1 MYEAARVDDP
11 IYHTS
16 ALAGFLIGAIIGIAI
31 IAVAS
36 FAFFTCGFLAGL
48 ILGFL
53 ADQIAS
59 GVLQLGEAIGR
70 SIHSTVGKILT
81 GSDNVSTNSRPA
93 ARAVLSTVV
102 CEDHSPEI
110 RIAQGSGNIYIN
122 SQPAARKDDHTECD
136 AVIEDGSP
144 NVFLGGGTQTVL
156 EISPEI
162 PDWLRQVVD
171 VLFVVAGMLGGLAGA
186 ARQAAKLGTKFG
198 TKCAAKFIGG
208 QLVGMGVSEA
218 AMVFFSNPVDVTT
231 GQKILLPET
240 DFTLPGRLPVTCS
253 RFYASHLETEGLLGR
268 GWRLNWEINLRED
281 ETYITFIG
289 VQGRELSYPKEML
302 TPGHQIFDPE
312 EQFYLSRLHD
322 GRYVLHYID
331 RSYYV
336 FDEFDDHGVA
346 PLLFMETPYRQRI
359 AFGRENGRLV
369 RVASSSGHHLL
380 LHRTM
385 TPAGERLS
393 HIELVKGGRPGNL
406 VEYRYDDNGQLTGV
420 VNGAGVTV
428 RQFAYENGLMTEHCN
443 ATGFTCTYR
452 WEEIEGFPRVVEH
465 STSDGEDYR
474 FHYDFAGGQTVVTG
488 RPEHKW
494 HWWFDEDTYVT
505 AHRTPGGG
513 LYRFTYNE
521 NHFPVEVELPGER
534 RVTLEYDTLSR
545 VVKETDPAGR
555 VTQTQWNGS
564 FAEITRRALDDD
576 HVWKADYN
584 EHGQVIRETDPEGR
598 VTRYGYDEQGLAVS
612 RTDARGSEVA
622 LAHDAR
628 GQLRRYTDCSGRATG
643 YDYDE
648 DGNLT
653 AVTDAEGKTVRI
665 SYNRLGLP
673 ETVNHPGKQQ
683 DRYTWNA
690 LGLLSSHRRITGS
703 VQSWQYTPRG
713 LLAFHVDEE
722 KRETRWHYTAE
733 GWIAS
738 LSNGNG
744 ALYRFSNDA
753 DGRLTG
759 EQRPDGLIRMFV
771 LNAGGYPVIIQT
783 QGTEGGVRNERQ
795 ERDALGRLLRSDTQH
810 STRTFSYNRLDQIT
824 EVTLTPTEEGER
836 LHHMQADTVRF
847 AYDRS
852 GWLTAEHS
860 VHGSIKYRRDALG
873 NPTGI
878 TLPDGQHLSHLY
890 YGSGHLLQTALDGI
904 TVSEY
909 ERDSLHRQVMRTQG
923 KLATFS
929 GYNADNRL
937 SWQRSL
943 PGGSQNPQQT
953 ATPPSHS
960 DSVTARDYIWNA
972 DGEVGGINDKL
983 RGCLVF
989 SYDRSGWLTSRTGQ
1003 MYDHDHYYYDKA
1015 GNLLTDEHQGA
1026 VPDNRLPGYGR
1037 DRYRYN
1043 EWGELTERR
1052 DQQLEWNAQGQ
1063 LTRVIS
1069 SNSETRY
1076 QYDALGRRI
1085 SKATYGRHTDRGERS
1100 RTTFVWE
1107 GFRLLQETTWQGK
1120 RTYLYDAELPYTPVA
1135 AITGRGESQKIWY
1148 YHTDLTG
1155 TVQEVT
1161 APDGRLVWAG
1171 YQAGFGEN
1179 RGDISNSGAYF
1190 EQPLRLPGQYYDE
1203 ETGLHYNLFRY
1214 YAPECGRFISQ
1225 DPISIR
1231 GGLNLYRYAPNPI
1244 SWIDPLGLIKVFR
1257 NIRADESISEGLS
1270 AKNPG
1275 RGMSAAGHVRNGSN
1289 DSFKGSQFIST
1300 TVNED
1305 VAVRYREPGQTTVTF
1320 DTDDVIPD
1328 VKGNRNIIDLSTVE
1342 KATDAGLKG
1351 PARNYAVSSGEVLVE
1366 GHVPSNAIRPC

>member
-1 MYEAARVDDP
+1 M
-11 IYHTS
+11 
-16 ALAGFLIGAIIGIAI
+16 
-31 IAVAS
+31 
-36 FAFFTCGFLAGL
+36 
-48 ILGFL
+48 
-53 ADQIAS
+53 
-59 GVLQLGEAIGR
+59 
-70 SIHSTVGKILT
+70 
-81 GSDNVSTNSRPA
+81 
-93 ARAVLSTVV
+93 
-102 CEDHSPEI
+102 
-110 RIAQGSGNIYIN
+110 
-122 SQPAARKDDHTECD
+122 
-136 AVIEDGSP
+136 IEDGSP

-171 VLFVVAGMLGGLAGA
+171 VLYVVAGMLGGLAGA
-186 ARQAAKLGTKFG
+186 WRQAAKMGSKFG

-208 QLVGMGVSEA
+208 EMVGMAISDTVMGL
-218 AMVFFSNPVDVTT
+218 FSNPVDVTT

-302 TPGHQIFDPE
+302 IPGHQIFDPE
-312 EQFYLSRLHD
+312 EQLYLSRLHD
-322 GRYVLHYID
+322 GCYVLHYTD
-331 RSYYV
+331 CSYYV

-385 TPAGERLS
+385 TQAGERLS
-393 HIELVKGGRPGNL
+393 HIELLKGGRPGNL

-420 VNGAGVTV
+420 VNRAGVTV
-428 RQFAYENGLMTEHCN
+428 RQFAYENGLMTEHRN
-443 ATGFTCTYR
+443 ATGFTCTYH

-465 STSDGEDYR
+465 TTSDGEDYR

-488 RPEHKW
+488 RPEQKW
-494 HWWFDEDTYVT
+494 QWWFDEETYVT

-513 LYRFTYNE
+513 MYRFTYNE
-521 NHFPVEVELPGER
+521 NHFPVAVELPGER

-598 VTRYGYDEQGLAVS
+598 VTRYGYDDQ
-612 RTDARGSEVA
+612 
-622 LAHDAR
+622 
-628 GQLRRYTDCSGRATG
+628 
-643 YDYDE
+643 
-648 DGNLT
+648 
-653 AVTDAEGKTVRI
+653 
-665 SYNRLGLP
+665 GLP
-673 ETVNHPGKQQ
+673 ETVCHPGKQQ

-703 VQSWQYTPRG
+703 VQSWQYTQRG
-713 LLAFHVDEE
+713 MLARHTDEE
-722 KRETRWHYTAE
+722 KRETRWQYTPE
-733 GWIAS
+733 GLVAS

-744 ALYRFSNDA
+744 AQYRFSYDG

-759 EQRPDGLIRMFV
+759 EQRPDGLIRMFA
-771 LNAGGYPVIIQT
+771 LNADGFPVIIPT
-783 QGTEGGVRNERQ
+783 QGTEGGVRNEQQ

-873 NPTGI
+873 NPTDI

-909 ERDSLHRQVMRTQG
+909 ERDSLHRQVIRTQG

-943 PGGSQNPQQT
+943 PGGSQNPQQ
-953 ATPPSHS
+953 
-960 DSVTARDYIWNA
+960 
-972 DGEVGGINDKL
+972 
-983 RGCLVF
+983 
-989 SYDRSGWLTSRTGQ
+989 
-1003 MYDHDHYYYDKA
+1003 
-1015 GNLLTDEHQGA
+1015 A
-1026 VPDNRLPGYGR
+1026 VLP
-1037 DRYRYN
+1037 
-1043 EWGELTERR
+1043 RR
-1052 DQQLEWNAQGQ
+1052 
-1063 LTRVIS
+1063 
-1069 SNSETRY
+1069 
-1076 QYDALGRRI
+1076 
-1085 SKATYGRHTDRGERS
+1085 
-1100 RTTFVWE
+1100 RTT
-1107 GFRLLQETTWQGK
+1107 
-1120 RTYLYDAELPYTPVA
+1120 A
-1135 AITGRGESQKIWY
+1135 
-1148 YHTDLTG
+1148 
-1155 TVQEVT
+1155 
-1161 APDGRLVWAG
+1161 
-1171 YQAGFGEN
+1171 
-1179 RGDISNSGAYF
+1179 
-1190 EQPLRLPGQYYDE
+1190 
-1203 ETGLHYNLFRY
+1203 
-1214 YAPECGRFISQ
+1214 
-1225 DPISIR
+1225 
-1231 GGLNLYRYAPNPI
+1231 
-1244 SWIDPLGLIKVFR
+1244 
-1257 NIRADESISEGLS
+1257 
-1270 AKNPG
+1270 
-1275 RGMSAAGHVRNGSN
+1275 
-1289 DSFKGSQFIST
+1289 
-1300 TVNED
+1300 
-1305 VAVRYREPGQTTVTF
+1305 
-1320 DTDDVIPD
+1320 
-1328 VKGNRNIIDLSTVE
+1328 
-1342 KATDAGLKG
+1342 
-1351 PARNYAVSSGEVLVE
+1351 
-1366 GHVPSNAIRPC
+1366 

>member
-1 MYEAARVDDP
+1 M
-11 IYHTS
+11 I
-16 ALAGFLIGAIIGIAI
+16 
-31 IAVAS
+31 
-36 FAFFTCGFLAGL
+36 
-48 ILGFL
+48 
-53 ADQIAS
+53 
-59 GVLQLGEAIGR
+59 
-70 SIHSTVGKILT
+70 
-81 GSDNVSTNSRPA
+81 
-93 ARAVLSTVV
+93 

-110 RIAQGSGNIYIN
+110 RIAQGSCNIYIN

-171 VLFVVAGMLGGLAGA
+171 VLFVVAGMVGGLAGA

-208 QLVGMGVSEA
+208 EITGMAVSEV
-218 AMVFFSNPVDVTT
+218 AMGLFSNPVDVTT

-289 VQGRELSYPKEML
+289 VQGRELSYPKAML

-322 GRYVLHYID
+322 GRYVLHYTD

-420 VNGAGVTV
+420 VNRAGMTV
-428 RQFAYENGLMTEHCN
+428 RQFAWENGLMTEHRN

-452 WEEIEGFPRVVEH
+452 WEEVEGFPRVVEH
-465 STSDGEDYR
+465 STSDGEYYR

-488 RPEHKW
+488 RQEQKW
-494 HWWFDEDTYVT
+494 QWWFDEETYVT

-521 NHFPVEVELPGER
+521 NHFPVAVELPGER

-545 VVKETDPAGR
+545 VVKETDAAGR

-612 RTDARGSEVA
+612 RTDARGGEAA
-622 LAHDAR
+622 LVHDAR
-628 GQLRRYTDCSGRATG
+628 GQLTRYTDCSGCATG
-643 YDYDE
+643 YEYDE

-665 SYNRLGLP
+665 RYNRLGLP
-673 ETVNHPGKQQ
+673 ETVSHPGKQQ

-713 LLAFHVDEE
+713 LLARHMDEE

-744 ALYRFSNDA
+744 AQYRFSYDG

-759 EQRPDGLIRMFV
+759 EQRPDGLIRMFA
-771 LNAGGYPVIIQT
+771 LNAGGFPVIIQT
-783 QGTEGGVRNERQ
+783 QGTEGGMRNERQ
-795 ERDALGRLLRSDTQH
+795 ERDELGRLLRSDRQH

-824 EVTLTPTEEGER
+824 EVTLTPTKEGER
-836 LHHMQADTVRF
+836 LHHMQADRVRF

-873 NPTGI
+873 NPTDI

-923 KLATFS
+923 ALTTFS
-929 GYNADNRL
+929 GYSADNRL

-943 PGGSQNPQQT
+943 PGGSQNLQQ
-953 ATPPSHS
+953 AGNSPAQN

-1015 GNLLTDEHQGA
+1015 GNLLTDEHQSA
-1026 VPDNRLPGYGR
+1026 VMDNRLPGYGR

-1085 SKATYGRHTDRGERS
+1085 SKATSNLHTDRGERS

-1120 RTYLYDAELPYTPVA
+1120 RTYLYDAEQPYTPVA
-1135 AITGRGESQKIWY
+1135 VVTGRGESQKIWY

-1161 APDGRLVWAG
+1161 APDGTLVWAG

-1214 YAPECGRFISQ
+1214 YAPECGRFVSQ
-1225 DPISIR
+1225 DPIGLN
-1231 GGLNLYRYAPNPI
+1231 GGLNLYAYAPNPL
-1244 SWIDPLGLIKVFR
+1244 SWSDPLGLEKCL
-1257 NIRADESISEGLS
+1257 LS
-1270 AKNPG
+1270 AADKKIMGDAPAGMINPHRHHIGREKAPRNWSKQNRDYITQVHDVLDYFGIDKNKDIRNFTWATNG
-1275 RGMSAAGHVRNGSN
+1275 RGAHTIKAARHVWEKVM
-1289 DSFKGSQFIST
+1289 D
-1300 TVNED
+1300 
-1305 VAVRYREPGQTTVTF
+1305 AAPGGV
-1320 DTDDVIPD
+1320 DE
-1328 VKGNRNIIDLSTVE
+1328 VE
-1342 KATDAGLKG
+1342 KALSKLGQEMRRGKFF
-1351 PARNYAVSSGEVLVE
+1351 
-1366 GHVPSNAIRPC
+1366 

>member
-31 IAVAS
+31 IAVAA
-36 FAFFTCGFLAGL
+36 FAFFTCGFFAGL
-48 ILGFL
+48 VLGFL

-70 SIHSTVGKILT
+70 SIHSTAGKILT
-81 GSDNVSTNSRPA
+81 GSPNVSTNSRPA
-93 ARAVLSTVV
+93 ARAVLSTVI

-110 RIAQGSGNIYIN
+110 RIAQGSCNIYIN

-171 VLFVVAGMLGGLAGA
+171 VLFVVAGMVGGLAGA
-186 ARQAAKLGTKFG
+186 ARQAAKQGTKFG

-208 QLVGMGVSEA
+208 EITGMAVSEV
-218 AMVFFSNPVDVTT
+218 AMGLFSNPVDVTT

-281 ETYITFIG
+281 KTFITFIG
-289 VQGRELSYPKEML
+289 VQGRELSYPKAML

-322 GRYVLHYID
+322 GRYVLHYTD

-406 VEYRYDDNGQLTGV
+406 VEYRYDDNGQLTSV
-420 VNGAGVTV
+420 VNGAGMTV
-428 RQFAYENGLMTEHCN
+428 RQFAWENGLMTEHRN

-465 STSDGEDYR
+465 TTSDGEHYR
-474 FHYDFAGGQTVVTG
+474 FQYDFAGGQTVVTG
-488 RPEHKW
+488 RPEQKW
-494 HWWFDEDTYVT
+494 QWWFDEETYVT

-521 NHFPVEVELPGER
+521 NHFPVAVELPGER

-545 VVKETDPAGR
+545 VVKETDAAGR

-598 VTRYGYDEQGLAVS
+598 ITRYGYDEQGLAVS
-612 RTDARGSEVA
+612 RTDARGGEAA
-622 LAHDAR
+622 LVHDAR
-628 GQLRRYTDCSGRATG
+628 GQLRRYTDCSGRATD
-643 YDYDE
+643 YEYDE
-648 DGNLT
+648 GGNLT

-665 SYNRLGLP
+665 RYNRLGLP

-713 LLAFHVDEE
+713 LLALHVDEE

-744 ALYRFSNDA
+744 ALYRFSHDA

-771 LNAGGYPVIIQT
+771 LNAGGFPVIIQT

-824 EVTLTPTEEGER
+824 EVTLTPTKEGER

-860 VHGSIKYRRDALG
+860 VHGSIKYQRDGLG
-873 NPTGI
+873 NPTDI

-923 KLATFS
+923 KLTTFS

-943 PGGSQNPQQT
+943 IND
-953 ATPPSHS
+953 SHS
-960 DSVTARDYIWNA
+960 RQQSHPPVQNDSVTARDYLWNA

-1015 GNLLTDEHQGA
+1015 GNLLTDEYQSA
-1026 VPDNRLPGYGR
+1026 VLDNRLPGYGR

-1120 RTYLYDAELPYTPVA
+1120 RTYLYDAEQPYTPVA

-1161 APDGRLVWAG
+1161 AADGTLVWAG

-1225 DPISIR
+1225 DPIGLL
-1231 GGLNLYRYAPNPI
+1231 GGLNLYAYAPNPL
-1244 SWIDPLGLIKVFR
+1244 SWIDPLGL
-1257 NIRADESISEGLS
+1257 
-1270 AKNPG
+1270 
-1275 RGMSAAGHVRNGSN
+1275 SAAS
-1289 DSFKGSQFIST
+1289 
-1300 TVNED
+1300 
-1305 VAVRYREPGQTTVTF
+1305 
-1320 DTDDVIPD
+1320 
-1328 VKGNRNIIDLSTVE
+1328 DLPQ
-1342 KATDAGLKG
+1342 LKG
-1351 PARNYAVSSGEVLVE
+1351 RSPGAIGSILTDNGFNLDKQTSTGNQTWSHADGSKVRVDPYGNQSMTMKNGDPLPKSGANAHVHKYDPGEVPLNDR
-1366 GHVPSNAIRPC
+1366 GIPSTNPNETHIGIRNPDDYPTKRGRAHGCGA

>member
-48 ILGFL
+48 ILSFL

-59 GVLQLGEAIGR
+59 GVLQLGEAVGR

-93 ARAVLSTVV
+93 ARAVLSTVI

-171 VLFVVAGMLGGLAGA
+171 VLYVVAGMFGGLAGA

-208 QLVGMGVSEA
+208 QLVGMGVSDA
-218 AMVFFSNPVDVTT
+218 VMGLFSNPVDVTT

-268 GWRLNWEINLRED
+268 GWRLNWEITLRED

-289 VQGRELSYPKEML
+289 VQGRELSYPKAML

-322 GRYVLHYID
+322 GRYVLHYTD

-346 PLLFMETPYRQRI
+346 PLRFMETPYRQRI

-420 VNGAGVTV
+420 VNRAGVTA
-428 RQFAYENGLMTEHCN
+428 RQFAYENGLMTEHRN

-452 WEEIEGFPRVVEH
+452 WQEIDGFPRVVEH
-465 STSDGEDYR
+465 TTSDGEHYR
-474 FHYDFAGGQTVVTG
+474 FQYDFAGGQTVVTG
-488 RPEHKW
+488 RPEQKW
-494 HWWFDEDTYVT
+494 QWWFDEETYVT

-521 NHFPVEVELPGER
+521 NHFPVAVELPGER

-545 VVKETDPAGR
+545 VVKETDAAGR

-598 VTRYGYDEQGLAVS
+598 ITRYGYDEQGLAVS
-612 RTDARGSEVA
+612 RTDARGGEAA
-622 LAHDAR
+622 LVHDAR
-628 GQLRRYTDCSGRATG
+628 GQLRRYTDCSGCATD
-643 YDYDE
+643 YEYDE
-648 DGNLT
+648 GGNLT

-665 SYNRLGLP
+665 RYNRLGLP

-713 LLAFHVDEE
+713 LLALHVDEE

-744 ALYRFSNDA
+744 AQYRFSHDA

-771 LNAGGYPVIIQT
+771 LNAGGFPVIIQT

-860 VHGSIKYRRDALG
+860 VHGSIKYQRDALG
-873 NPTGI
+873 NPTDI

-923 KLATFS
+923 ALTTFS

-943 PGGSQNPQQT
+943 IND
-953 ATPPSHS
+953 SHS
-960 DSVTARDYIWNA
+960 RQQSHPPAQNDSVTARDYLWNA

-1015 GNLLTDEHQGA
+1015 GNLLTDEYQGA
-1026 VPDNRLPGYGR
+1026 VMDNRLPGYGR

-1076 QYDALGRRI
+1076 RYDALGRRI
-1085 SKATYGRHTDRGERS
+1085 SKATSNLDTDRGERS

-1120 RTYLYDAELPYTPVA
+1120 RTYLYDAEQPYTPVA
-1135 AITGRGESQKIWY
+1135 VITGRGESQKIWY

-1161 APDGRLVWAG
+1161 AADGTLVWAG

-1190 EQPLRLPGQYYDE
+1190 EQGLRLPGQYYDE

-1231 GGLNLYRYAPNPI
+1231 GGLNLYRYAPNPLR
-1244 SWIDPLGLIKVFR
+1244 WIDPWGLIRLASDFLEQ
-1257 NIRADESISEGLS
+1257 IRDVTAKYKGQAIYEFFDEGAGKMYAGQTKNLYQRMLQHARSGKLTQAMLDSLNFDKYAGISKQWLNNLEAMKI
-1270 AKNPG
+1270 AKNGG
-1275 RGMSAAGHVRNGSN
+1275 RGVTSN
-1289 DSFKGSQFIST
+1289 EKRPPNTGNVSDQDF
-1300 TVNED
+1300 
-1305 VAVRYREPGQTTVTF
+1305 R
-1320 DTDDVIPD
+1320 
-1328 VKGNRNIIDLSTVE
+1328 VKGE
-1342 KATDAGLKG
+1342 
-1351 PARNYAVSSGEVLVE
+1351 
-1366 GHVPSNAIRPC
+1366 C

>member
-31 IAVAS
+31 IAAAS
-36 FAFFTCGFLAGL
+36 FAFATCGFFAGL
-48 ILGFL
+48 VLGFL

-59 GVLQLGEAIGR
+59 GVLQLGEALGR
-70 SIHSTVGKILT
+70 SIHSTAGKILT
-81 GSDNVSTNSRPA
+81 GSDNVRTNSRPA
-93 ARAVLSTVV
+93 ARAVLSTVI

-144 NVFLGGGTQTVL
+144 NVFFGGGTQTVL

-171 VLFVVAGMLGGLAGA
+171 VLYVVAGMLGGLAGA
-186 ARQAAKLGTKFG
+186 SRQATKMGSKFG
-198 TKCAAKFIGG
+198 IKCAAKFIGG
-208 QLVGMGVSEA
+208 EIAGMGISEA
-218 AMVFFSNPVDVTT
+218 AMGLFSNPVDVTT

-253 RFYASHLETEGLLGR
+253 RFYASHLETEGLLGK
-268 GWRLNWEINLRED
+268 GWRLNWEITLRTD
-281 ETYITFIG
+281 EKYITLIG
-289 VQGRELSYPKEML
+289 GQGRELSYPKDML

-322 GRYVLHYID
+322 GRYVLHYTD
-331 RSYYV
+331 RSYYI

-406 VEYRYDDNGQLTGV
+406 VEYRYDNNGQLTGV
-420 VNGAGVTV
+420 VNRAGVAV
-428 RQFAYENGLMTEHCN
+428 RQFAYENGLMAEHRN

-452 WEEIEGFPRVVEH
+452 WEEIEGVPRVVEH

-474 FHYDFAGGQTVVTG
+474 FRYDFAAGQTVVTG
-488 RPEHKW
+488 RPGHKW
-494 HWWFDEDTYVT
+494 QWWFDEQTYVT
-505 AHRTPGGG
+505 AHRTAGGRM
-513 LYRFTYNE
+513 YRFTYNE
-521 NHFPVEVELPGER
+521 NHFPVAVELPGER

-564 FAEITRRALDDD
+564 FDEITRRALDDD
-576 HVWKADYN
+576 HVWKAGYN
-584 EHGQVIRETDPEGR
+584 EHGQVIQETDPEGR

-612 RTDARGSEVA
+612 RTDARGGLVA
-622 LAHDAR
+622 LVHDAR
-628 GQLRRYTDCSGRATG
+628 GQLVRYTDCSGRATG
-643 YDYDE
+643 YEYDE

-653 AVTDAEGKTVRI
+653 AVTDAEGKTVHI
-665 SYNRLGLP
+665 SYNRLGQP
-673 ETVNHPGKQQ
+673 ETVSHPGKQQ

-690 LGLLSSHRRITGS
+690 LGLLSSHRRLTGS
-703 VQSWQYTPRG
+703 IQSWQYTPRG
-713 LLAFHVDEE
+713 LLTLHTDEE
-722 KRETRWHYTAE
+722 IRETRWHYTAE

-744 ALYRFSNDA
+744 ALYRFSHDA

-759 EQRPDGLIRMFV
+759 EQRPDGLIRMFA

-783 QGTEGGVRNERQ
+783 QGTEGGVRNEKQ
-795 ERDALGRLLRSDTQH
+795 QRDVLGRLLRSDTQH

-836 LHHMQADTVRF
+836 LHHMQADRVRF

-873 NPTGI
+873 NPTDI

-923 KLATFS
+923 ALTTFS

-943 PGGSQNPQQT
+943 PGGSRSSQQAGNPPTQ
-953 ATPPSHS
+953 S
-960 DSVTARDYIWNA
+960 DSVTGRDYIWNA
-972 DGEVGGINDKL
+972 DGEVSGINDKL

-989 SYDRSGWLTSRTGQ
+989 SYDRSGWLTGRTGQ

-1015 GNLLTDEHQGA
+1015 GNLLTDEYQGA
-1026 VPDNRLPGYGR
+1026 VMDNRLPGYGR

-1052 DQQLEWNAQGQ
+1052 EQQLEWNAQGQ

-1085 SKATYGRHTDRGERS
+1085 SKATYGRHTNQREQR

-1120 RTYLYDAELPYTPVA
+1120 RTYLYDAEQPYTPVA
-1135 AITGRGESQKIWY
+1135 AVTGRGESRKIWY
-1148 YHTDLTG
+1148 YHTDVTG
-1155 TVQEVT
+1155 TVQEVS
-1161 APDGRLVWAG
+1161 AADGMLVWAG

-1190 EQPLRLPGQYYDE
+1190 EQPLRLPGQYFDE

-1225 DPISIR
+1225 DPIGLA
-1231 GGLNLYRYAPNPI
+1231 GGLNLYAYAPNPL
-1244 SWIDPLGLIKVFR
+1244 SYIDPLGLCKHLNSNGTLKNSDKAVIDPQKITGYALNPEHPVGKNKARVFESALGMNKSHADDLIAQIKKGVQNMPAIQGDVDQYGTRFSVDIPIVGPTGTATVR
-1257 NIRADESISEGLS
+1257 TGWIIKEGTDIPAL
-1270 AKNPG
+1270 
-1275 RGMSAAGHVRNGSN
+1275 
-1289 DSFKGSQFIST
+1289 T
-1300 TVNED
+1300 TL
-1305 VAVRYREPGQTTVTF
+1305 F
-1320 DTDDVIPD
+1320 
-1328 VKGNRNIIDLSTVE
+1328 VKS
-1342 KATDAGLKG
+1342 K
-1351 PARNYAVSSGEVLVE
+1351 
-1366 GHVPSNAIRPC
+1366 